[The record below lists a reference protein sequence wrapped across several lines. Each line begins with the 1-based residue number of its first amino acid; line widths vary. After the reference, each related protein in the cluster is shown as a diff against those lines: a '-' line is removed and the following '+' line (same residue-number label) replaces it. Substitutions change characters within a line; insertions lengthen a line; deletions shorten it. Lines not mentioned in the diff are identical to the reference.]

1 MDLERVKD
9 YVVDALCENS
19 GLKMLTLELAHTM
32 QDVYKHSENV
42 EKLALMI
49 GLEYGFDLDRLIRL
63 GVGALLHDVGKTQ
76 TDRDIL
82 YKPDKLTPSEYTVVQ
97 AHAVYG
103 YNMLREVTSD
113 DIVLDIALNHH
124 SKLNGSGYPFQMKG
138 SEISIYTQIVTV
150 SDIFDALVSERVY
163 KEPKSNEEAFRILK
177 STKGINRLVV
187 SILEDGLGKAGGQD
201 EA

>member
-187 SILEDGLGKAGGQD
+187 NILEDRLGKAGGQD